1 MSKAA
6 NPIQLSLDLGIE
18 VEKNVNGIEM
28 GVLQNGMPYL
38 TQRGL
43 SQISGAARSTI
54 QAFTQEWEQTIGDP
68 IPAKG
73 RMAFFKSYLFEKGYD
88 EPRLFLEVTK
98 QGKPYYAYPDLVC
111 MAFIEY
117 FVLED

>member
-1 MSKAA
+1 
-6 NPIQLSLDLGIE
+6 
-18 VEKNVNGIEM
+18 M